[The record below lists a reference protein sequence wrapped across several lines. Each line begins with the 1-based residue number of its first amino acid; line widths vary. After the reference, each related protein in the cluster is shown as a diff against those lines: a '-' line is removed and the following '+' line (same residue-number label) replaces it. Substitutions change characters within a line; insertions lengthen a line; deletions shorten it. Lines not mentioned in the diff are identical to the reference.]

1 MKKDVSDV
9 IGEITRHGIL
19 DIRLCMI
26 RGLGTNISHS
36 SKLSGLPAQMAIEGG
51 WKMAR
56 SI

>member
-1 MKKDVSDV
+1 
-9 IGEITRHGIL
+9 
-19 DIRLCMI
+19 MI

-56 SI
+56 SIKDFRKIDMKVVI